1 MPSKASLALALGIMV
16 LAGWG
21 VFSTFSWPWKAALFP
36 LVIGIPLFCMAAAEV
51 LWVLFGSTARSE
63 AMDFQLS
70 TDLPARVVLRRTLL
84 AMAWIAGFF
93 AAIVLLGFPVA
104 VPLLVFLYLKVPGG
118 ERWGLSL
125 VFTVAVWAIFY
136 GLFDRLLHLPF
147 PDGLIVTWT
156 GLG

>member
-1 MPSKASLALALGIMV
+1 MPSKASLALGLGIMA
-16 LAGWG
+16 LAVWG
-21 VFSTFSWPWKAALFP
+21 VISTFSWPWKAALFP

-156 GLG
+156 GFG